1 MTMKSSGRFCRP
13 YDLRQ
18 REQLLRLGP
27 RLHAAPQRTVYV
39 GRISGVEWIADHV
52 LCRRVRTGVADAMPE
67 LPQVPETISRPRY
80 RRPSQELPVFRD

>member
-27 RLHAAPQRTVYV
+27 RLHAAHRQLRFLARIRTVPSLP
-39 GRISGVEWIADHV
+39 GECGVLGTCAH
-52 LCRRVRTGVADAMPE
+52 GVSK
-67 LPQVPETISRPRY
+67 LPLVEGGHPVN
-80 RRPSQELPVFRD
+80 LPA

>member
-27 RLHAAPQRTVYV
+27 RLHAAHRQLRFLARIRTVPSL
-39 GRISGVEWIADHV
+39 SGGNAVLHGICTHGVLKLPLVEGGHPV
-52 LCRRVRTGVADAMPE
+52 N
-67 LPQVPETISRPRY
+67 LPA
-80 RRPSQELPVFRD
+80 